1 MATPPSLP
9 VCGIHLGHIHGR
21 DAGDVVE
28 AALLGKPFLD
38 VVLAPAWAAP
48 LTLTLLCQS
57 FQVCP
62 LTPDKA
68 SNDIDP
74 AWKLNANAV

>member
-1 MATPPSLP
+1 MLRPCCFSGDPPSLT

-38 VVLAPAWAAP
+38 VVLAPAWAA
-48 LTLTLLCQS
+48 LMTLTLLCQS
-57 FQVCP
+57 FQDLVCP
-62 LTPDKA
+62 LT
-68 SNDIDP
+68 
-74 AWKLNANAV
+74 